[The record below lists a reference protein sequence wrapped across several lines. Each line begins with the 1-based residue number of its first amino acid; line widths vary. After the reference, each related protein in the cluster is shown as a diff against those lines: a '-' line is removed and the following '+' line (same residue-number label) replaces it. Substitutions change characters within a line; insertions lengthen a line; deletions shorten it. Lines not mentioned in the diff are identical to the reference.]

1 MIQPSGHANA
11 PFRSFFHWKA
21 SSVTRLLHEDVGSTH
36 ATFKRRKTCKN
47 QNAVQWT
54 LRRIGRI
61 NTRHC
66 SSEEMPTRIQP
77 LSSENCAESRL
88 PYLRRKNKQEPS
100 HNLSNDGPYLQRQ
113 LASAGFCPFL
123 LKTLSNSLNLS
134 IMQAFGNGMAHL
146 NRIGL
151 RHPGQPLATVITSA
165 HL

>member
-1 MIQPSGHANA
+1 MHRSA
-11 PFRSFFHWKA
+11 PFSTERPALWLDFCTRMLDRHMPRS
-21 SSVTRLLHEDVGSTH
+21 SEE
-36 ATFKRRKTCKN
+36 KTCKN

-88 PYLRRKNKQEPS
+88 PYLRRKNKQESS

-113 LASAGFCPFL
+113 LDSAGFCPFV
-123 LKTLSNSLNLS
+123 LKTLSNSFNLS